1 MLTDLGQLRSL
12 PEGLFARCSLDP
24 QGCIALER
32 QQQGGFQ
39 KVSAAQFQTK
49 VQARAEGLL
58 RLGVKRGERVILM
71 APNSMDWA
79 IMDFA
84 ILSIGAITV
93 PLYPSFSPREIHYVL
108 GDSGPGLVLLEG
120 KQEWEKMRGEGWGV
134 SQERI
139 LLRDAAAAE
148 DAGLG
153 HWVQLEQGNTPAQ
166 RQERTERLAELH
178 RDQIASI
185 VYTSGTTGWPK
196 GVILS
201 HGNLLSNI
209 AGFLPLVPLR
219 RGQRLLS
226 ILPLSHV
233 FERGTGHFGAYL
245 LGLEIAYAER
255 PDTVLRDMEAAH
267 PDIVVAVPRVFQL
280 LYSRVR
286 RSIEER
292 KGIVGRFMQRGAG
305 LSSNDR
311 PAPQWQRR
319 LARHLLASGL
329 RKKLGGHLRF
339 FVSGGAPLDEDIAR
353 FFLKIGLPIVEG
365 YGMTE
370 ASPVIAA
377 NPLDHIRPGTVGRFL
392 PNLEGRIA
400 ADGEILVR
408 GPSIMSGYW
417 NNDSATRETLV
428 EGWLH
433 TGDVGSL
440 DEEGYLTIYDRKKD
454 LIVNSAGENIPPQ
467 KIEMRLMA
475 QPLISQAMVFG
486 DRLPYLSALIFPNPE
501 QVHTRFGVNPDA
513 NILRKAIQESIT
525 AALQDLPSYEQ
536 VRRFALL
543 PEALSEAHG
552 EVTPTLK
559 IKRRVVAERY
569 AELLNEM
576 RKNPWT

>member
-1 MLTDLGQLRSL
+1 MVADLERFRSL
-12 PEGLFARCSLDP
+12 PEGLFARCTLDP
-24 QGCIALER
+24 DGCIALER
-32 QQQGGFQ
+32 QPQGFQ
-39 KVSAAQFQTK
+39 KVSAAHFQAR
-49 VQARAEGLL
+49 VQARAKGLL

-108 GDSGPGLVLLEG
+108 GDSGAGLVLLEG
-120 KQEWEKMRGEGWGV
+120 KNEWEKMGGEGWGV
-134 SQERI
+134 PHERI
-139 LLRDAAAAE
+139 LLRNPDAARSASLKNWA
-148 DAGLG
+148 
-153 HWVQLEQGNTPAQ
+153 QLEQENTALHK
-166 RQERTERLAELH
+166 QELTERLGSLQRE
-178 RDQIASI
+178 QIASI

-196 GVILS
+196 GVMLS
-201 HGNLLSNI
+201 HGNILSNI

-245 LGLEIAYAER
+245 LGLEVAYAER

-267 PDIVVAVPRVFQL
+267 PDIVIAVPRVFQL

-286 RSIEER
+286 RGIEER
-292 KGIVGRFMQRGAG
+292 HGLLGRFMQRGAG
-305 LSSNDR
+305 LSDSNR
-311 PAPQWQRR
+311 SAPPWQRYVARR
-319 LARHLLASGL
+319 LLVSGL
-329 RKKLGGHLRF
+329 RKKLGGRLRF
-339 FVSGGAPLDEDIAR
+339 FVSGGAPLDTDITR
-353 FFLKIGLPIVEG
+353 FFLDIGLPVVEG

-370 ASPVIAA
+370 TSPVIAA
-377 NPLDHIRPGTVGRFL
+377 NPLDDIRPGTVGRFL
-392 PNLEGRIA
+392 PNLQGRIA

-408 GPSIMSGYW
+408 GPSIMTGYW
-417 NNDSATRETLV
+417 NNDGATRETIV
-428 EGWLH
+428 DGWLH

-440 DEEGYLTIYDRKKD
+440 DENGYLTIYDRKKD

-475 QPLISQAMVFG
+475 QALISQAVVFG

-501 QVHTRFGVNPDA
+501 QVQARFGAKPDTSV
-513 NILRKAIQESIT
+513 LRKALQESIHT
-525 AALQDLPSYEQ
+525 ALQDLPSYEQ
-536 VRRFALL
+536 VRRFAIL

-569 AELLNEM
+569 AELLTEM
-576 RKNPWT
+576 RKN

>member
-1 MLTDLGQLRSL
+1 MMVDLGRLQSL

-32 QQQGGFQ
+32 QQQGFQ
-39 KVSAAQFQTK
+39 KVSAAQFQAK

-108 GDSGPGLVLLEG
+108 GDSGAGLVLLEG
-120 KQEWEKMRGEGWGV
+120 KQEWEKMQGEGWGV
-134 SQERI
+134 PRERI
-139 LLRDAAAAE
+139 LLRDATAAE
-148 DAGLG
+148 GAGLK
-153 HWVQLEQGNTPAQ
+153 HWSQLEQSNTHAQ
-166 RQERTERLAELH
+166 QQERAERLAELH
-178 RDQIASI
+178 RDQIAGI

-201 HGNLLSNI
+201 HGNILSNI

-267 PDIVVAVPRVFQL
+267 PDIVIAVPRVFQL

-286 RSIEER
+286 RGIEER

-305 LSSNDR
+305 LSTVSK
-311 PAPQWQRR
+311 PAASWQRR

-329 RKKLGGHLRF
+329 RKKLGGRLRF
-339 FVSGGAPLDEDIAR
+339 FVSGGAPLDADIAR
-353 FFLKIGLPIVEG
+353 FFLEIGLPIVEG

-377 NPLDHIRPGTVGRFL
+377 NPLEHIRPGTVGRFL
-392 PNLEGRIA
+392 PNLQGRIA
-400 ADGEILVR
+400 GDGEILVR

-428 EGWLH
+428 DGWLH
-433 TGDVGSL
+433 TGDVGSI
-440 DEEGYLTIYDRKKD
+440 DAAGYLTICDRKKD

-475 QPLISQAMVFG
+475 QPLISQAVVFG

-501 QVHTRFGVNPDA
+501 QVETRFGSNPDA
-513 NILRKAIQESIT
+513 SILRRAIQESIT

-569 AELLNEM
+569 AELLTEM
-576 RKNPWT
+576 RKH

>member
-1 MLTDLGQLRSL
+1 MTADFGRLKSL
-12 PEGLFARCSLDP
+12 PEGLFARCNLDP

-32 QQQGGFQ
+32 QKQGFQ
-39 KVSAAQFQTK
+39 KVSAAQFQAK
-49 VQARAEGLL
+49 VLARAEGLL

-108 GDSGPGLVLLEG
+108 GDSGAGLVLLEG
-120 KQEWEKMRGEGWGV
+120 RQEWEKMQSEGWGIPT
-134 SQERI
+134 ERI
-139 LLRDAAAAE
+139 LLRDPAAAQST
-148 DAGLG
+148 GLG
-153 HWVQLEQGNTPAQ
+153 HWAQLEQDNTSAQ
-166 RQERTERLAELH
+166 QQERTERLAELH
-178 RDQIASI
+178 KEQIASI

-196 GVILS
+196 GVILT
-201 HGNLLSNI
+201 HGNILSNI

-245 LGLEIAYAER
+245 LGLEVAYAER

-267 PDIVVAVPRVFQL
+267 PDIVIAVPRVFQL
-280 LYSRVR
+280 LYSRIR
-286 RSIEER
+286 RGIEDR
-292 KGIVGRFMQRGAG
+292 KGVLGRFMQRGAG
-305 LSSNDR
+305 LGAGKR
-311 PAPQWQRR
+311 PAPQWQKQI
-319 LARHLLASGL
+319 ARHLLASGL
-329 RKKLGGHLRF
+329 RKKLGGRLQF
-339 FVSGGAPLDEDIAR
+339 FVSGGAPLDADIAR
-353 FFLKIGLPIVEG
+353 FFLEIGLPVVEG

-377 NPLDHIRPGTVGRFL
+377 NPLEDIRPGTVGRFL
-392 PNLEGRIA
+392 PNLQGRIA
-400 ADGEILVR
+400 EDGEILVR

-417 NNDSATRETLV
+417 NNDSATQETIV
-428 EGWLH
+428 ADWLH

-440 DEEGYLTIYDRKKD
+440 DAAGYLTICDRKKD

-475 QPLISQAMVFG
+475 QPLISQAVVFG

-501 QVHTRFGVNPDA
+501 QVEARFGGNPDVS
-513 NILRKAIQESIT
+513 ILRKAIQESLT
-525 AALQDLPSYEQ
+525 AALRDLPSYEQ

-552 EVTPTLK
+552 EITPTLK

-569 AELLNEM
+569 AELLTEM
-576 RKNPWT
+576 RNP